1 MHSKLLLCYSSYCSV
16 IYIGGGGV
24 MCAIMQV
31 TSLLEIWK
39 SMMGYS
45 IDVQYMYNAMGALQ
59 GMK

>member
-1 MHSKLLLCYSSYCSV
+1 
-16 IYIGGGGV
+16 